1 MKKNSKITTNH
12 NKSQQITTKSQQIT
26 TNHNKS
32 QHFFD
37 KNECFS
43 LSLYPNLKF
52 LFDSF
57 EPYNFIQSVKKF

>member
-1 MKKNSKITTNH
+1 MLIFH
-12 NKSQQITTKSQQIT
+12 NKSQQIT

-57 EPYNFIQSVKKF
+57 EQYNFIQSVKKF